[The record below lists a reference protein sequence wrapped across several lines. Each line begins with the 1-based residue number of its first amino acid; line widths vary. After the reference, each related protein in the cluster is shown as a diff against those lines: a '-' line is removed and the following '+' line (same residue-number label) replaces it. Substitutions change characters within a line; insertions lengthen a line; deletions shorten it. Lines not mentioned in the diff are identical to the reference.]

1 MSEEIIKVLDY
12 IGDKLGIAIDWSS
25 ENVWPY
31 VMDVLGRYRI
41 MEIVINAIWVVVLT
55 GMTIA
60 MITLLCK
67 STRWALI
74 EKHGVWYDD
83 YYQMPSILSLVTWIL
98 SVVAICIMIP
108 FVIVCSNNIL
118 NWSIVPEIKYLNMLQ
133 SYIQ

>member
-41 MEIVINAIWVVVLT
+41 MEIVINAIWVVVLI

-67 STRWALI
+67 STRLALI
-74 EKHGVWYDD
+74 EKRGLWHDD
-83 YYQMPSILSLVTWIL
+83 YLDGPSVLAIVTWIL
-98 SVVAICIMIP
+98 GVVAICIMIP

-118 NWSIVPEIKYLNMLQ
+118 NWSIVPEIQYLNMLQ

>member
-41 MEIVINAIWVVVLT
+41 MEIVINAIWVAVLI

-67 STRWALI
+67 SARSALI
-74 EKHGVWYDD
+74 EKRGLWYDD
-83 YYQMPSILSLVTWIL
+83 YLDGPSVLSIVTWIL
-98 SVVAICIMIP
+98 GVVAICIMIP
-108 FVIVCSNNIL
+108 FVVICGNNIL
-118 NWSIVPEIKYLNMLQ
+118 NWSIIPEIKYLDMLK
-133 SYIQ
+133 SYIK